1 VALTSVQRH
10 DLRLLAGFRGFSILG
25 DSIALITLFLRV
37 AHHGQG
43 WMIAVLAIA
52 GALPL
57 VVLAPL
63 AGYVVDRLPAKTFL
77 AILCALEAVICV
89 GIGYWHGNVV
99 TISLMALLTCG
110 VAFSLPGY
118 SALVPTLSGEENVAV
133 AQSTIQSVQGVAITA
148 GPAIGG
154 LLVGAIGQS
163 GPLYLDAA
171 SFALAG
177 VGTLLLSSDRRPRAK
192 SAHPQKTEHELS
204 AGLRHLFRDPLLRP
218 VVVTVSVFMLSLGA
232 VNVAE
237 VFFITRTLHASA
249 FFYGLVGTSFGVGS
263 VIGALASRRL
273 KQDPLTLVRTALLCV
288 AAISVLLGSVGL
300 VEHVVYVFPLMAV
313 TGVAVGIVNVAAS
326 TLFAVQTPEHLRGRV
341 FAATGAMFTSA
352 EIGSMVLGGLLLTVL
367 APRTIFQLAGVVSTF
382 TVGVVGPLELRTSLR
397 AHTRATK
404 AQGD

>member
-1 VALTSVQRH
+1 MALTSLQRR
-10 DLRLLAGFRGFSILG
+10 DLRLLAAFRGFSVLG

-43 WMIAVLAIA
+43 WMIAALAVA

-57 VVLAPL
+57 VILAPL
-63 AGYVVDRLPAKTFL
+63 AGYVVDRLAAKNFL
-77 AILCALEAVICV
+77 AMLCAVEAVICV
-89 GIGYWHGNVV
+89 GIGFWHGDFA

-118 SALVPTLSGEENVAV
+118 SALVPTLSGEENVVV

-177 VGTLLLSSDRRPRAK
+177 VGTMLLSSDRRPQKKVSNRE
-192 SAHPQKTEHELS
+192 KTEHEVS
-204 AGLRHLFRDPLLRP
+204 AGIRHLFRDSLLRP
-218 VVVTVSVFMLSLGA
+218 VVVTVTVFMLSLGA

-249 FFYGLVGTSFGVGS
+249 FFYGLVGTSFGLGS
-263 VIGALASRRL
+263 VVGALASRRM
-273 KQDPLTLVRTALLCV
+273 KQEPLTLVRTALLCV
-288 AAISVLLGSVGL
+288 AIISVLLGTVGL
-300 VEHVVYVFPLMAV
+300 VEHVVYVFPIMAV
-313 TGVAVGIVNVAAS
+313 TGVAVGVVNVATS
-326 TLFAVQTPEHLRGRV
+326 TLFAVQTPELLRGRV

-352 EIGSMVLGGLLLTVL
+352 EIGSMVLGGLLLTVVS
-367 APRTIFQLAGVVSTF
+367 PRTIFQLAGVVSTL
-382 TVGVVGPLELRTSLR
+382 TVGVVGPFELRMSRR
-397 AHTRATK
+397 AHARK
-404 AQGD
+404 LVAQGD

>member
-1 VALTSVQRH
+1 VALTSVQRR
-10 DLRLLAGFRGFSILG
+10 DLRLLAAFRGFSVLG

-37 AHHGQG
+37 AHHGHG
-43 WMIAVLAIA
+43 WQIAALAIA

-57 VVLAPL
+57 VALAPV
-63 AGYVVDRLPAKTFL
+63 AGYVVDHLPAKTFL
-77 AILCALEAVICV
+77 ALLCGFEALVCAA
-89 GIGYWHGNVV
+89 IGYWHGDVA

-154 LLVGAIGQS
+154 LLVGAVGQS
-163 GPLYLDAA
+163 GPLYLDGA

-177 VGTLLLSSDRRPRAK
+177 LGTLLLRTDRRPQAK
-192 SAHPQKTEHELS
+192 VAHVEKTEHELS

-218 VVVTVSVFMLSLGA
+218 VVVTVTVFMLSLGA

-263 VIGALASRRL
+263 IVGALASRRL
-273 KQDPLTLVRTALLCV
+273 KQVPLTLVRTALICV
-288 AAISVLLGSVGL
+288 AAISVLLGGVGL
-300 VEHVVYVFPLMAV
+300 MEHVVYVFPLMAV
-313 TGVAVGIVNVAAS
+313 TGVAVGVVNVAAS
-326 TLFAVQTPEHLRGRV
+326 TLLAVQTPEALRGRV

-352 EIGSMVLGGLLLTVL
+352 EIGSMVLGGLLLTLL
-367 APRTIFQLAGVVSTF
+367 APRTIFQLAGVVSTI
-382 TVGVVGPLELRTSLR
+382 TVGIVAPLELRTSHR
-397 AHTRATK
+397 AHARASR
-404 AQGD
+404 AQGN